1 MEDIGGPSSWSYTP
15 LFANPFAEISSAGA
29 GAAPAGAG
37 AAPAGAGA
45 GAAAAGAGPEED
57 ASLEVASSRL
67 APSPF
72 TPSIKKLSA
81 KCTVF
86 FDFFFRL
93 NVSVNIV
100 TIGSGIV

>member
-29 GAAPAGAG
+29 GAA
-37 AAPAGAGA
+37 
-45 GAAAAGAGPEED
+45 AAGAGPEED
-57 ASLEVASSRL
+57 ASLEVASSSL
-67 APSPF
+67 AASPF

-86 FDFFFRL
+86 FDFFFKL